1 MSHQPSVGLI
11 HYQAGNIKS
20 LRSAFDWFNVAVRIV
35 ESADDFDGLTHVVL
49 PGVGAFGHCA
59 DQLRASPAMDRLQ
72 DWVRVEK
79 RPLLG
84 VCVGMQLLAAE
95 SEEFGHHAGLGWL
108 GGRVTRLRTNDPAI
122 RVPHVGWNTVTVAQP
137 FCGYDVGQT
146 DDYYFDH
153 SFAYEDLSAAHVLG
167 TCTHGRSFP
176 AIVGAGNILAA
187 QCHPEKSQK
196 TGLLLIE
203 RFLQMGAA

>member
-1 MSHQPSVGLI
+1 MTPLRVGLV

-20 LRSAFDWFNVAVRIV
+20 LRSAFEWFNVDARVLHA
-35 ESADDFDGLTHVVL
+35 ADDFDGLTHVVL

-59 DQLRASPAMDRLQ
+59 EQLRASACFDRLH
-72 DWVRVEK
+72 DWVMVEK

-84 VCVGMQLLAAE
+84 VCVGMQLLADT
-95 SEEFGHHAGLGWL
+95 SEEFGTHKGLGWL
-108 GGRVTRLRTNDPAI
+108 GGRIALLQTTDPAI
-122 RVPHVGWNTVTVAQP
+122 RVPHVGWNTVTVQRP
-137 FCGYDVGQT
+137 FAGFAVGQQ

-153 SFAYEDLSAAHVLG
+153 SFAYQDLDTAMVLG
-167 TCTHGRSFP
+167 TCAHGRDFP
-176 AIVGAGNILAA
+176 AIAGHGNILAA

-203 RFLQMGAA
+203 RFLQMGGT